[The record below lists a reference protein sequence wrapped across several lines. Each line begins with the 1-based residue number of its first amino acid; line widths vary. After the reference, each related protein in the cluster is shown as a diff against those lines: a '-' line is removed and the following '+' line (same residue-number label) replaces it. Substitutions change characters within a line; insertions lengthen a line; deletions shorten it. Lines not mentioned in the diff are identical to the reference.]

1 MTEFSRGSSGCWDRI
16 ANSGGLTNVFAQFWR
31 PKVRDSMVG
40 L

>member
-16 ANSGGLTNVFAQFWR
+16 ANKCANVFAQFWR
-31 PKVRDSMVG
+31 PKVRDNMVG